1 MKHKSD
7 DYKISA
13 VKYYLKNKDNIRKT
27 CKIFDCSKIS
37 LQRCIDRYKTTKN
50 ITRKNRTPI
59 SYKINKDQVK
69 TAVNMIDKNEQL
81 TMDELLFSIYIYMF
95 VSLSASYA
103 GNACAVRQS
112 IIKYTTNSNETQ
124 FFDWLVTS
132 MKSVNQILENT
143 PIIFESNY
151 IYPNP
156 SNTTSINFKNFDLL
170 TSHHDI
176 HELNDNSINEITE
189 KYIRRKERLI
199 KTIKEQNKIN
209 FIRYCKNQQ
218 NIEEEE
224 ILKFYKNIKN
234 INTNLLFNFI
244 LISDNNDLV
253 IPNSLLKDN
262 FIYINLNNYIDDDI
276 LNETNTYFKII
287 KTYKCIFDLV
297 K

>member
-1 MKHKSD
+1 M
-7 DYKISA
+7 
-13 VKYYLKNKDNIRKT
+13 YL
-27 CKIFDCSKIS
+27 
-37 LQRCIDRYKTTKN
+37 
-50 ITRKNRTPI
+50 
-59 SYKINKDQVK
+59 
-69 TAVNMIDKNEQL
+69 
-81 TMDELLFSIYIYMF
+81 
-95 VSLSASYA
+95 SLSSSHSC
-103 GNACAVRQS
+103 NACAVRQS
-112 IIKYTTNSNETQ
+112 IINYTTKSNETQ

-151 IYPNP
+151 IYPNAL
-156 SNTTSINFKNFDLL
+156 NTTSINFKNFDLL

-176 HELNDNSINEITE
+176 KEFNDNSINEITE

-199 KTIKEQNKIN
+199 TTIKEQTKIN

-224 ILKFYKNIKN
+224 ILKFYKNVKN

>member
-1 MKHKSD
+1 
-7 DYKISA
+7 
-13 VKYYLKNKDNIRKT
+13 
-27 CKIFDCSKIS
+27 
-37 LQRCIDRYKTTKN
+37 
-50 ITRKNRTPI
+50 
-59 SYKINKDQVK
+59 
-69 TAVNMIDKNEQL
+69 
-81 TMDELLFSIYIYMF
+81 MF
-95 VSLSASYA
+95 VSLSSSYA

-112 IIKYTTNSNETQ
+112 INKYTTNSNETQ

-151 IYPNP
+151 IYPNS

-176 HELNDNSINEITE
+176 HEFNDNSINEITE
-189 KYIRRKERLI
+189 KYIRRKKRLI

-224 ILKFYKNIKN
+224 ILKFYKNVKN
-234 INTNLLFNFI
+234 INTDLLFNFI

>member
-1 MKHKSD
+1 M
-7 DYKISA
+7 
-13 VKYYLKNKDNIRKT
+13 YL
-27 CKIFDCSKIS
+27 S
-37 LQRCIDRYKTTKN
+37 LAS
-50 ITRKNRTPI
+50 
-59 SYKINKDQVK
+59 SYG
-69 TAVNMIDKNEQL
+69 
-81 TMDELLFSIYIYMF
+81 
-95 VSLSASYA
+95 
-103 GNACAVRQS
+103 GNACAVQQS
-112 IIKYTTNSNETQ
+112 IINYTTNSNETQ

-151 IYPNP
+151 IYPNS

-176 HELNDNSINEITE
+176 DEFNDNSINEITE

-199 KTIKEQNKIN
+199 QTIKKQNKIN
-209 FIRYCKNQQ
+209 FIRHCKNQQ

-224 ILKFYKNIKN
+224 ILKFYKNVKN

-276 LNETNTYFKII
+276 LNETNTYVKII